1 MSELDLFSDKL
12 PYIYGEPSTV
22 GKIRQYV
29 DDFFVDE
36 DLGFE
41 ADGDGHHVLLH
52 IEKRGTNTQWL
63 IKQLARYAK
72 LPVMEIGY
80 AGLKDRHAVTRQ
92 WLSVHLAGRDLDWQG
107 FNSEQWQVL
116 SVKRHRRKLRP
127 GFLKGNKFRIVVRE
141 LSGDFEGLNEKLSR
155 LQQRGVANY
164 FGEQRFGFDNV
175 ARASAWLAG
184 ELKIRKRQE
193 KNILL
198 SSLRSAIFNQVL
210 AARIKANVWDEAL
223 LGDVMMLAGNRS
235 IFTADE
241 LDETLSQRLRVRDI
255 STTAPLF
262 GLGESQGHSAAA
274 AFENSVLENFPLSC
288 GQLKKMGLTLQ
299 RRALIAMAEELRWH
313 LDKDKATLT
322 LNFSLNSGCYA
333 TSLLRELVVY

>member
-1 MSELDLFSDKL
+1 MSELDLFSGEL
-12 PYIYGEPSTV
+12 PYVYGEPNAA
-22 GKIRQYV
+22 GKIRQCP

-41 ADGDGHHVLLH
+41 PDGDGHHVLLR

-63 IKQLARYAK
+63 VKQLARYAE

-107 FNSEQWQVL
+107 FNSEQWSVL
-116 SVKRHRRKLRP
+116 SVARHRRKLRP

-141 LSGDFEGLNEKLSR
+141 LSGDFEGLSEKLSR

-175 ARASAWLAG
+175 ARASAWLVG

-235 IFTADE
+235 IFTVDK
-241 LDETLSQRLRVRDI
+241 LDETLSQRLRTRDI

-262 GLGESQGHSAAA
+262 GRGEELGHSAAA
-274 AFENSVLENFPLSC
+274 AFENSVLEDFPLLC
-288 GQLKKMGLTLQ
+288 GQLEKKGLILQ
-299 RRALIAMAEELRWH
+299 RRALIAMAEDLDWC
-313 LDKDKATLT
+313 LDKENATLT
-322 LNFSLNSGCYA
+322 LSFSLNSGCYA
-333 TSLLRELVVY
+333 TSVLRELVAY